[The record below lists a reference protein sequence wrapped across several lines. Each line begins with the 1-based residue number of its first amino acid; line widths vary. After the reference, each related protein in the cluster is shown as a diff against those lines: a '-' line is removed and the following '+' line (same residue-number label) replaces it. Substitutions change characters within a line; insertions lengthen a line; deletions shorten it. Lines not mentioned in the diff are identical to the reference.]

1 MPIQYHCEPM
11 LKRIGTALGQHL
23 RTYKNTR
30 TTTQGKFAR
39 LCVEIDLQKPLKPEI
54 EINGRSFPI
63 EYEGLHLIGFHCE
76 RFGHRKENC
85 SELKWVGDGV
95 CPGDANQMESV
106 EGDEAAKES
115 APAVTGDAETGEAKA
130 TFGPWM
136 IVQGMG
142 RKSRAQAGQGE
153 HSMAHN
159 SEPAENDHRGGS
171 RFEILGREIA
181 ENRWKEIS
189 GNTRKEDHGTDKLL
203 LFNAVREA
211 DKKKR
216 APIRGN
222 DMRKMGRGAGVFVVD
237 LGPFPITDLGGR
249 DMEAFTEE
257 TSLEGTHD
265 QSLDTSLVEIASE
278 TNPMVQDEQLDVQRC
293 LRGH

>member
-142 RKSRAQAGQGE
+142 RKSRAQAG
-153 HSMAHN
+153 
-159 SEPAENDHRGGS
+159 
-171 RFEILGREIA
+171 EIA

-222 DMRKMGRGAGVFVVD
+222 DMRKMGRGAGK
-237 LGPFPITDLGGR
+237 
-249 DMEAFTEE
+249 A
-257 TSLEGTHD
+257 
-265 QSLDTSLVEIASE
+265 
-278 TNPMVQDEQLDVQRC
+278 
-293 LRGH
+293 